1 MASRLKLHEELCT
14 ILGSR
19 NVYFQPP
26 ESVKINYPGIV
37 YSIDGASIKRA
48 DNSSYRITN
57 KYSITVIDY
66 DPDSILYSKILSQ
79 FSSCSLDRTY
89 VADNLNHFVLTLYY

>member
-1 MASRLKLHEELCT
+1 MVSRLKLHEELCT

-26 ESVKINYPGIV
+26 ESVKLQYPGIV
-37 YSIDGASIKRA
+37 YSITGASIKRA
-48 DNSSYRITN
+48 NNSSYGITN
-57 KYSITVIDY
+57 KYMITVIDY
-66 DPDSILYSKILSQ
+66 DPDSQLYNNIISH